1 MKLSQ
6 KEIFKALEVK
16 SIEDIKKI
24 SSDFAFKNGFYIP
37 RSPEYKTSSENLN
50 VLFSKLPLSSVAKAY
65 RKKHS
70 YFDFFRPHL
79 DGEHFL
85 RLDVKAFFN
94 SIKREQIEIFL
105 ISHLRGKNAYEVKV
119 LAKAI
124 SFFLTVEV
132 DKQRVLPIGF
142 PASPAI
148 ANLVFRPLDIAIEKL
163 CHEKKIIYSRY
174 SDDFLFSSASNSIIH
189 SNWFESQISYIISKL
204 DMRLNNGKRI
214 TTSGAISL
222 NGYVISGEENN
233 KKLSFSNLR
242 LKTLKKLIHFKKI
255 RKLSDKMIAKKLFQ
269 DNLKNLNL
277 KYSDEKSFID
287 KFCRDQVINK
297 LRGYRSY
304 LISLLNYD
312 NLYSCVDS
320 AHRRHICILIEDL
333 NSIILSYDRG

>member
-24 SSDFAFKNGFYIP
+24 SSDFSFKNGFYIP

-174 SDDFLFSSASNSIIH
+174 SDDFLFSSASKSIIH

-204 DMRLNNGKRI
+204 DMRLNTGKRI

-233 KKLSFSNLR
+233 KKISFSNLR
-242 LKTLKKLIHFKKI
+242 LKTLKKLIHFKKV
-255 RKLSDKMIAKKLFQ
+255 RKLSDKVIAKKLFQ

>member
-24 SSDFAFKNGFYIP
+24 SSDFSFKNGFYIP

-50 VLFSKLPLSSVAKAY
+50 VLFSKLPLSSAAKAY

-79 DGEHFL
+79 DGEYFL

-204 DMRLNNGKRI
+204 DMRLNTGKRI

-233 KKLSFSNLR
+233 KKISFSNLR
-242 LKTLKKLIHFKKI
+242 LKTLKKLIHFKKV
-255 RKLSDKMIAKKLFQ
+255 RKLSDKVIAKKLFQ

-312 NLYSCVDS
+312 NLYYCVDS
-320 AHRRHICILIEDL
+320 AHRRHICTLIEDL